1 MYSNPL
7 GPGRFR
13 TDGGGLFVVRKDHV
27 ATLLIE
33 VGCGCV
39 ILAVDMYRRLA
50 VVF

>member
-13 TDGGGLFVVRKDHV
+13 TDGGGLFVLRKGHV

-33 VGCGCV
+33 VGCGCMV
-39 ILAVDMYRRLA
+39 LAVDVYLRLA
-50 VVF
+50 TEF